1 MKYDFIEIGTS
12 DFRTLIENPPPGK
25 GISVEPLK
33 YYLDKLPDN
42 PNIIKSNFALTNF
55 VGEIDIYW
63 VTPENIKKYNLP
75 HWVRGCNSIDKPH
88 PTVKSLLKENHN
100 NVVNV
105 DKVKCITW
113 ESFINLYKVEA
124 IDYLKIDTEGH
135 DGVILEEYLKICN
148 LNPSLWAKEIL
159 FEYNVLSDS
168 NFLDLLINKFT
179 LEGYKGHKLSEDY
192 KLVLDV

>member
-1 MKYDFIEIGTS
+1 MEYDFIEIGTS
-12 DFRTLIENPPPGK
+12 DFRTLIEDPPPGK

-42 PNIIKSNFALTNF
+42 PNVIKSNFALTNF

-75 HWVRGCNSIDKPH
+75 NWVRGCNSINKPH
-88 PTVKSLLKENHN
+88 PTVKSLLKENYN
-100 NVVNV
+100 NVVNI

-113 ESFINLYKVEA
+113 ESFIHLYGIEA

-135 DGVILEEYLKICN
+135 DGVILEEYLNVCKSKSN
-148 LNPSLWAKEIL
+148 LLANTIL
-159 FEYNVLSDS
+159 FEYNILSDPK
-168 NFLDLLINKFT
+168 FINPIIDKFI
-179 LEGYKGHKLSEDY
+179 EIGYIGKKIGDDY
-192 KLVLDV
+192 KLILK

>member
-1 MKYDFIEIGTS
+1 MKCDFIEIGTS
-12 DFRTLIENPPPGK
+12 DFRTLIENPSSGK

-33 YYLDKLPDN
+33 YYLDKLPNN
-42 PNIIKSNFALTNF
+42 PNVIKSNFALTNF

-75 HWVRGCNSIDKPH
+75 SWVRGCNSINKPH
-88 PTVKSLLKENHN
+88 PTVKSLLKENHDGI
-100 NVVNV
+100 VNI

-113 ESFINLYKVEA
+113 ESFINSYNVEA

-135 DGVILEEYLKICN
+135 DGIILEEYLKICD
-148 LNPSLWAKEIL
+148 LNPSLFAKEIL

-168 NFLDLLINKFT
+168 DFLDSIISKFT
-179 LEGYKGHKLSEDY
+179 QIGYKEYKLSDDY
-192 KLVLDV
+192 KLVKHA

>member
-12 DFRTLIENPPPGK
+12 DFRTLIENPSSGK

-33 YYLDKLPDN
+33 YYLDKLPNN
-42 PNIIKSNFALTNF
+42 PDVIKSNFALTNF
-55 VGEIDIYW
+55 KGEVDIYW

-75 HWVRGCNSIDKPH
+75 SWVRGCNSINKLH
-88 PTVKSLLKENHN
+88 PTVKSLFKENHDSI
-100 NVVNV
+100 VNI

-113 ESFINLYKVEA
+113 ESFINLYNVEA

-135 DGVILEEYLKICN
+135 DGIILEEYLKICD
-148 LNPSLWAKEIL
+148 LNPSLFAKEIL

-168 NFLDLLINKFT
+168 DFLNSMISKFT
-179 LEGYKGHKLSEDY
+179 QIGYKGYKLTDDY
-192 KLVLDV
+192 KLVLNA